1 MLVIASAMEHRPRI
15 ALVTGANRGI
25 GLAIAGQLAGPDHS
39 LTVLLGVRDLAA
51 GRAAA
56 AKLPGRVVAVELDL
70 AEPTRLD
77 DHLAAIQATHPV
89 IDVLV
94 NNAGVYPAGDALAVS
109 PGELTQAFQVNVL
122 APWALVRALAPGMVA
137 RRYGRIVNVSSGGG
151 SFDEGLAPSHAA
163 YGASKAALNA
173 LTLQLAQTLPRT
185 VKANAMCPGWVRT
198 RMGGLGAPRSPA
210 QGADTAVW
218 LATLPD
224 DGPTGGFYRDR
235 HLIDW

>member
-1 MLVIASAMEHRPRI
+1 MKPNPTRT

-25 GLAIAGQLAGPDHS
+25 GLAIAESLAKEHG
-39 LTVLLGVRDLAA
+39 LNVLLGSRDLAA

-56 AKLPGRVVAVELDL
+56 VKLCRTVIPVKLDL
-70 AEPTRLD
+70 STESQLNAD
-77 DHLAAIQATHPV
+77 LAAIQAAHPV
-89 IDVLV
+89 IDILI
-94 NNAGVYPAGDALAVS
+94 NNAGIYPSGDAIEVAAAEVA
-109 PGELTQAFQVNVL
+109 EAFQVNAL
-122 APWALVRALAPGMVA
+122 APWTLIRTLSPRMIK

-151 SFDEGLAPSHAA
+151 SFEEGLAPSHAA

-173 LTLQLAQTLPRT
+173 ITLQAAQTLGRT
-185 VKANAMCPGWVRT
+185 VKVNAMCPGWVRT
-198 RMGGLGAPRSPA
+198 RMGGFAAPRSAA